1 MEAIAQ
7 YRRVCRLI
15 DQLSPHGRRKRQQF
29 ADAVIVKVFFW
40 STLNDRPV
48 VWACDDESN
57 WPPALLWDI
66 VGTLPSQPTMSR
78 RLRTVG
84 VLQLIER
91 VQTRLSEAL
100 EDNVVKAIDTKP
112 LRVGSYSKDRDAKR
126 GRAAGEMARGYKLH
140 ALTSG
145 KSFKLWTLTAMNA
158 NDQVG
163 AATLLPRLDG
173 TSARGC
179 WGYVTADNGY
189 DANPVYKLAGAAGHQ
204 LVAPPRKSNAHVR
217 DTRRN
222 TSQRIRSLDLC
233 ANPLHHCG
241 IGDSTFARWLVKQRG
256 QIERNFGNAVMMGL
270 YAPPPWVR
278 TPHRVA
284 AWTAAK
290 LIQRMMRQ
298 VEIARVTV

>member
-1 MEAIAQ
+1 MEANKR

-15 DQLSPHGRRKRQQF
+15 DQLSPHGRRKKQQF
-29 ADAVIVKVFFW
+29 SDAVIVKVYFW
-40 STLNDRPV
+40 STHSDRPV
-48 VWACDDESN
+48 VWACDESN
-57 WPPALLWDI
+57 WTVPLLEMI
-66 VGTLPSQPTMSR
+66 GTLPSQPTMSR

-84 VLQLIER
+84 VLELIER
-91 VQTRLSEAL
+91 VQAKLADAL
-100 EDNVVKAIDTKP
+100 ADNVVKVVDSKP

-145 KSFKLWTLTAMNA
+145 KSFKLWTLTAMNT

-163 AATLLPRLDG
+163 AVTLLPKLLDG
-173 TSARGC
+173 GAGGGG
-179 WGYVTADNGY
+179 WGYVAADNGY
-189 DANPVYKLAGAAGHQ
+189 DANPMHRLTRAANHQ

-217 DTRRN
+217 DVRRN
-222 TSQRIRSLDLC
+222 TPERIRSLDIC
-233 ANPLHHCG
+233 ANPLKYCG
-241 IGDSTFARWLVKQRG
+241 VGDSTFARSLVKQRD
-256 QIERNFGNAVMMGL
+256 QIERNFGNAAMMGMF
-270 YAPPPWVR
+270 APPPWVR

-298 VEIARVTV
+298 VEIAGVTV